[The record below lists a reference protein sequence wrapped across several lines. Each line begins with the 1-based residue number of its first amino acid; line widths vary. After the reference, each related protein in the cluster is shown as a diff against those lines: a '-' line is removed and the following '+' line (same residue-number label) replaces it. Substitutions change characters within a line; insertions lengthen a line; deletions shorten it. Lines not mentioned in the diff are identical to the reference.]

1 MSATVLLPRREV
13 IVRQVTLPRVAVS
26 DKEGAI
32 RFQPDTLH
40 PYRDAEVCRGWSA
53 LPGAAVPIPALE
65 RMRVAKDKLGRQE
78 GRSAVVR
85 SSQRPTNRPVD
96 VRFRMSDSEAF
107 ADSGSIG
114 DMGHLGLGTPGPPR
128 KVHCV
133 DARVRVPTSVRL
145 RQRNRTSL
153 RRFSP
158 LIQAERR
165 RYEERVAF
173 SVNCFARAS

>member
-32 RFQPDTLH
+32 RFQLDTLH

-53 LPGAAVPIPALE
+53 LPGAAVPTPALE

-85 SSQRPTNRPVD
+85 SSQRPTSRPVD
-96 VRFRMSDSEAF
+96 VRSRMSDSEPF

-114 DMGHLGLGTPGPPR
+114 DYGATSGWEPLGRQGRSIALTHGLEFPRLSACGNGT
-128 KVHCV
+128 
-133 DARVRVPTSVRL
+133 ARRSVVFLRSSKLSDEDTRSEWRL
-145 RQRNRTSL
+145 
-153 RRFSP
+153 
-158 LIQAERR
+158 
-165 RYEERVAF
+165 V
-173 SVNCFARAS
+173 